1 MKSFE
6 HKVNIAL
13 QVLPKSANKETYS
26 LVDKAIETIDKSGV
40 KYKVCPFETVL
51 EGKYSELINVV
62 EESLQSCLNSGADEI
77 IAIIKVQINRTRDV
91 LISDK
96 MEKYD

>member
-1 MKSFE
+1 MKTFKP
-6 HKVNIAL
+6 KVNIAL
-13 QVLPKSANKETYS
+13 QVLPRSAKKDTYS

-51 EGKYSELINVV
+51 EGRYSELIEIIGKSIKN
-62 EESLQSCLNSGADEI
+62 CLDSGADEI
-77 IAIIKVQINRTRDV
+77 IAYIKVQINRTHDV

-96 MEKYD
+96 MEKYE